1 MTITTTTPATAHV
14 TLGQIDSI
22 TDAIAAK
29 EATKVDKV
37 AGKGLSEADYTNT
50 EKTKLQGVA
59 EGAQVNVL
67 EAVKVNGEALEIT
80 EKGVNIDLSE
90 YAKSADYTT
99 ALLYKGTVATYA
111 ELPAEGQKVG
121 DMYNVT
127 AADPSHDLNA
137 GENVAWNGTSWDNLG
152 GVTDL
157 SGKVDK
163 EDGKGL
169 STEDFTTDLKTKLE
183 AINEATAEDINQIV
197 AKFASAASGDLG
209 LQGWQVFLLNGAGWP
224 CNLLEVTKSNGTD
237 WICQQNCPGTG
248 GRQHKGLC

>member
-1 MTITTTTPATAHV
+1 MTVTTTTPATAHV

-50 EKTKLQGVA
+50 EKNKLAGVA

-127 AADPSHDLNA
+127 AADPSHALNA
-137 GENVAWNGTSWDNLG
+137 GENVAWNGTGWDNLG

-163 EDGKGL
+163 VEGKGL
-169 STEDFTTDLKTKLE
+169 STEDFTTDLKNKLE
-183 AINEATAEDINQIV
+183 AINEPTADDINQIV
-197 AKFASAASGDLG
+197 AKFA
-209 LQGWQVFLLNGAGWP
+209 
-224 CNLLEVTKSNGTD
+224 
-237 WICQQNCPGTG
+237 
-248 GRQHKGLC
+248 

>member
-37 AGKGLSEADYTNT
+37 EGKGLSEADYTNT

-99 ALLYKGTVATYA
+99 ALLYKGTVASYA
-111 ELPAEGQKVG
+111 ELPADGQKVG
-121 DMYNVT
+121 DVYNVT
-127 AADPSHDLNA
+127 AADAEHGLNA
-137 GENVAWNGTSWDNLG
+137 GENVAWNGTGWDNLG

-157 SGKVDK
+157 SHLVEK

-183 AINEATAEDINQIV
+183 AIDEATTEDISTLV
-197 AKFASAASGDLG
+197 AKFNA
-209 LQGWQVFLLNGAGWP
+209 
-224 CNLLEVTKSNGTD
+224 
-237 WICQQNCPGTG
+237 
-248 GRQHKGLC
+248 

>member
-14 TLGQIDSI
+14 TLEQIDSI

-50 EKTKLQGVA
+50 EKGKLAGVA

-67 EAVKVNGEALEIT
+67 ENVKVNGEALEIT

-111 ELPAEGQKVG
+111 ELPSESQKVG

-137 GENVAWNGTSWDNLG
+137 GENVAWNGTAWDNLG

-163 EDGKGL
+163 VEGKGL
-169 STEDFTTDLKTKLE
+169 STEDFTTDLKDKLE
-183 AINEATAEDINQIV
+183 AIEEATAEDINQIV
-197 AKFASAASGDLG
+197 AKFA
-209 LQGWQVFLLNGAGWP
+209 
-224 CNLLEVTKSNGTD
+224 
-237 WICQQNCPGTG
+237 
-248 GRQHKGLC
+248 

>member
-1 MTITTTTPATAHV
+1 MTNQNAHITFANLDQFTEG
-14 TLGQIDSI
+14 L
-22 TDAIAAK
+22 AANLTGRFGK
-29 EATKVDKV
+29 KVD
-37 AGKGLSEADYTNT
+37 AAEGYQLMAATESE
-50 EKTKLQGVA
+50 KLAGVA

-111 ELPAEGQKVG
+111 ELPAEDQKVG
-121 DMYNVT
+121 DVYNVT
-127 AADPSHDLNA
+127 AADAGHGLNA
-137 GENVAWNGTSWDNLG
+137 GENVAWNGTGWDNLG

-163 EDGKGL
+163 IEGKGL

-183 AINEATAEDINQIV
+183 AIDEATTEDISTLV
-197 AKFASAASGDLG
+197 AKFNA
-209 LQGWQVFLLNGAGWP
+209 
-224 CNLLEVTKSNGTD
+224 
-237 WICQQNCPGTG
+237 
-248 GRQHKGLC
+248 

>member
-14 TLGQIDSI
+14 TLEQIDAI
-22 TDAIAAK
+22 TNAIAVK

-37 AGKGLSEADYTNT
+37 DGKGLSEADYTNT

-169 STEDFTTDLKTKLE
+169 STEDFTTDLKDKLE
-183 AINEATAEDINQIV
+183 AIEEATTEDINQIV
-197 AKFASAASGDLG
+197 AKFA
-209 LQGWQVFLLNGAGWP
+209 
-224 CNLLEVTKSNGTD
+224 
-237 WICQQNCPGTG
+237 
-248 GRQHKGLC
+248 

>member
-14 TLGQIDSI
+14 TLEQIDSI
-22 TDAIAAK
+22 TDAIAVK

-37 AGKGLSEADYTNT
+37 EGKGLSEADYTNT

-99 ALLYKGTVATYA
+99 ALLYKGTVAAYA
-111 ELPAEGQKVG
+111 ELPTEGQKVG

-127 AADPSHDLNA
+127 ATDPSHDLNA
-137 GENVAWNGTSWDNLG
+137 GENVAWNGTGWDNLG

-163 EDGKGL
+163 KDGKGL
-169 STEDFTTDLKTKLE
+169 STEDFTTDLKDKLE
-183 AINEATAEDINQIV
+183 AIEEATAEDINQIV
-197 AKFASAASGDLG
+197 AKFA
-209 LQGWQVFLLNGAGWP
+209 
-224 CNLLEVTKSNGTD
+224 
-237 WICQQNCPGTG
+237 
-248 GRQHKGLC
+248 

>member
-50 EKTKLQGVA
+50 EKNKLAGVA

-127 AADPSHDLNA
+127 AADPSHALNA
-137 GENVAWNGTSWDNLG
+137 GENVAWNGTGWDNLG

-163 EDGKGL
+163 VEGKGL
-169 STEDFTTDLKTKLE
+169 STEDFTTDLKDKLE
-183 AINEATAEDINQIV
+183 AIEEATTEDINQIV
-197 AKFASAASGDLG
+197 AKFA
-209 LQGWQVFLLNGAGWP
+209 
-224 CNLLEVTKSNGTD
+224 
-237 WICQQNCPGTG
+237 
-248 GRQHKGLC
+248 

>member
-14 TLGQIDSI
+14 TLEQIDSI

-50 EKTKLQGVA
+50 EKDKLAGVA

-67 EAVKVNGEALEIT
+67 ENVKVNGEALEIT

-99 ALLYKGTVATYA
+99 ALLYKGTVDSYG

-127 AADPSHDLNA
+127 TADPSHDLNA
-137 GENVAWNGTSWDNLG
+137 GENVAWNGTAWDNLG

-163 EDGKGL
+163 VEGKGL
-169 STEDFTTDLKTKLE
+169 STEDFTTDLKDKLE
-183 AINEATAEDINQIV
+183 AIEEATAEDINQIV
-197 AKFASAASGDLG
+197 AKFA
-209 LQGWQVFLLNGAGWP
+209 
-224 CNLLEVTKSNGTD
+224 
-237 WICQQNCPGTG
+237 
-248 GRQHKGLC
+248 